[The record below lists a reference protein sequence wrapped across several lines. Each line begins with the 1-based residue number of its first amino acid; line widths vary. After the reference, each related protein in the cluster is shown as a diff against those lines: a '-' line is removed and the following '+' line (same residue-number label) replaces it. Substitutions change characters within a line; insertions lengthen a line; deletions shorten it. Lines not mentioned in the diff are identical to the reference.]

1 MGEADNCIYEM
12 SPQAGFTGRRVCPGG
27 GFGFPVAQRGL
38 AYDPASDTFYSGS
51 WNDLSIRQFRPDGTL
66 LRTRSVGLAISGLAY
81 NPDTRHLFAMV
92 NAEDTRIYVLD
103 AANDFAPLGV
113 FTVGAVL
120 LGAFSGAGLEMA
132 CDGSL
137 WLIDQSD
144 GQVYQVASGEAT
156 TLCQVQATWFSVN
169 PQERLPGAG

>member
-1 MGEADNCIYEM
+1 
-12 SPQAGFTGRRVCPGG
+12 
-27 GFGFPVAQRGL
+27 
-38 AYDPASDTFYSGS
+38 
-51 WNDLSIRQFRPDGTL
+51 
-66 LRTRSVGLAISGLAY
+66 LAISGLAY

-113 FTVGAVL
+113 FTVGADL

-137 WLIDQSD
+137 WLTDQSD
-144 GQVYQVASGEAT
+144 GQVYQVTSGEAT

-169 PQERLPGAG
+169 PTNGPLAPGEFIDVQVTFNANGLTPGDYTGQLMVEENTPYTVPNLPITMHVQPGVAIFLPVIISSH